1 MNYRII
7 PVTAFSQNCSLIWC
21 EQTRLAALVDPGGDA
36 EKIKQEVDAS
46 GLTLMQILLT
56 HGHLD
61 HVGAAAELAQHYGVP
76 VFGPEKEDEFWLQG
90 LPAQSRM
97 FGLEECQPL
106 TPDRWLNEG
115 DTISIEGDTISIGN
129 VTLQVLHCPG
139 HTPGHVVFFDA
150 GHTPGHVVFFDDRAK
165 LLISGDV
172 IFKGGVGRSDFPR
185 GDHNQLISSIKD
197 KLLPLGD
204 DVTFIPGHGPLY
216 IYSGSRTIIHT
227 WL

>member
-1 MNYRII
+1 MNYHII

-21 EQTRLAALVDPGGDA
+21 PETRLAALVDPGGDA
-36 EKIKQEVDAS
+36 ERIREEVSAQAV
-46 GLTLMQILLT
+46 TVTQILLT

-61 HVGAAAELAQHYGVP
+61 HVGAAAELAAHYGVP
-76 VFGPEKEDEFWLQG
+76 IIGPQKEDEFWLQG
-90 LPAQSRM
+90 LPQQSRM

-106 TPDRWLNEG
+106 MPDRWLEEG
-115 DTISIEGDTISIGN
+115 DTVTVGK

-139 HTPGHVVFFDA
+139 HTPGHIVFFDA
-150 GHTPGHVVFFDDRAK
+150 ASR

-185 GDHNQLISSIKD
+185 GDHNQLIASIQN

-204 DVTFIPGHGPLY
+204 EITFIPGHGPL
-216 IYSGSRTIIHT
+216 STLGEERLHNPFLQGA
-227 WL
+227 W

>member
-36 EKIKQEVDAS
+36 EKIKQEVDDS

-97 FGLEECQPL
+97 CGLEECQPL

-115 DTISIEGDTISIGN
+115 DTISIGN
-129 VTLQVLHCPG
+129 VTLQVLHCP
-139 HTPGHVVFFDA
+139 

-204 DVTFIPGHGPLY
+204 DVTFIPGHGPLSTLGY
-216 IYSGSRTIIHT
+216 ERLHNPFLQDEMPV
-227 WL
+227 W